1 MNIIKYVNGFLK
13 DRNHT
18 DRYSS
23 FDYCYNHFYS
33 FYKNDKINELSNE
46 KNIENS
52 CYKLWFYLSSWW
64 MMRWSSFLLSKS
76 VAFFQDLI
84 KEISNMPKEY
94 WEIDIDNY
102 TDENIENLLKIKK
115 IIKRSL
121 WISNNPSDTLITK
134 IMLWVFWNIPAFDQY
149 FKKWLNLWS
158 VNKKNLK
165 KIKQFYDEN
174 KDDLNSFSI
183 KTLNFRNWENTE
195 IFYTKAK
202 ILDMYWFWKWSEQ
215 S

>member
-1 MNIIKYVNGFLK
+1 MPIIKYVNGFLK
-13 DRNHT
+13 DRNYT

-46 KNIENS
+46 KNIEDS
-52 CYKLWFYLSSWW
+52 CYKLWFYLASWW
-64 MMRWSSFLLSKS
+64 MMRWSSFLLWKS
-76 VAFFQDLI
+76 IVFFQDLI
-84 KEISNMPKEY
+84 KEISIMPKEY

-102 TDENIENLLKIKK
+102 TDVNIEVLLKIRK
-115 IIKRSL
+115 ILKTSL

-149 FKKWLNLWS
+149 FRKWLNLWT
-158 VNKKNLK
+158 VNKKSLK
-165 KIKQFYDEN
+165 IIKQFYDKN
-174 KDDLNSFSI
+174 KNDLDSFSI
-183 KTLNFRNWENTE
+183 KTLDFRNWENSE

-202 ILDMYWFWKWSEQ
+202 ILDMYWFWKWYDKS
-215 S
+215 